1 MLFAVLLTALPAFT
15 EEDFATVACFG
26 DTFLDTAFA
35 EAAEAVDVLAF
46 DWRLDEVLTA
56 VVVR

>member
-35 EAAEAVDVLAF
+35 EAVDVLAF